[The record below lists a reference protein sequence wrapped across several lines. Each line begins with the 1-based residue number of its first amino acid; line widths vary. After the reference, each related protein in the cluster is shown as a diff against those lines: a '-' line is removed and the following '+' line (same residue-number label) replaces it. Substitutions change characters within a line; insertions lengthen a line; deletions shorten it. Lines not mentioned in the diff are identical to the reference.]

1 MSGGEDGYIR
11 FYDPLL
17 RIVAWFEDLDAGPI
31 TGIAFSAAPP
41 SKLAG
46 TELADTINRF
56 MAPDFVV
63 STRESRLV
71 SVQVRQGSGS
81 LVAAQLAGQW
91 GHGLAHTVPDM
102 HCCCRWSSK
111 HVAWP
116 VILAQ
121 SSSFEEFD
129 VSRRKGQVVLDALM
143 TGIVDVA
150 THPTKAE
157 FVVLSSNGTLQR
169 WDLVNHSCIIS
180 RTFTFNKMV
189 GTK

>member
-1 MSGGEDGYIR
+1 MG
-11 FYDPLL
+11 
-17 RIVAWFEDLDAGPI
+17 
-31 TGIAFSAAPP
+31 
-41 SKLAG
+41 
-46 TELADTINRF
+46 
-56 MAPDFVV
+56 
-63 STRESRLV
+63 
-71 SVQVRQGSGS
+71 QG
-81 LVAAQLAGQW
+81 Q
-91 GHGLAHTVPDM
+91 AHTVPEK

-111 HVAWP
+111 HVAWSL
-116 VILAQ
+116 ILALAQ

-157 FVVLSSNGTLQR
+157 FAVLSSNGTLQR
-169 WDLVNHSCIIS
+169 WDLVTHSCIIS